1 MLSFEKYINIDYT
14 TSIAYNKDYTSQK
27 IFTSITP
34 IISQAKFGTIYTQIN
49 FSVGQK
55 YKTMF
60 YPSSLS
66 YNEAW
71 TKSLIDMYSPGKK
84 NAENRAADIKFLFNY
99 FANEEDKTGIR
110 LSGLN
115 FEAFSKTNFQN
126 KKQKETQKM
135 IDALKKGDKIVTIGG
150 IHGTISSTK
159 EQTVIVKVDENT
171 KIEFSRSAI
180 ASVITDKAETASG
193 TEKAGAASEEKGEKK
208 SLFGKIKKDN
218 KKAEESSSEK

>member
-1 MLSFEKYINIDYT
+1 MYSVTLLQAAATPQGSMLSMFLPLALIFVIFYI
-14 TSIAYNKDYTSQK
+14 
-27 IFTSITP
+27 F
-34 IISQAKFGTIYTQIN
+34 IIR
-49 FSVGQK
+49 
-55 YKTMF
+55 
-60 YPSSLS
+60 P
-66 YNEAW
+66 
-71 TKSLIDMYSPGKK
+71 
-84 NAENRAADIKFLFNY
+84 
-99 FANEEDKTGIR
+99 
-110 LSGLN
+110 
-115 FEAFSKTNFQN
+115 QN